1 MTLQIPMD
9 KELKKSITEAAK
21 KRGVK
26 PATYARLV
34 LIELQEQGLF
44 DNPFQKITINAGK

>member
-1 MTLQIPMD
+1 MD
-9 KELKKSITEAAK
+9 KELKKSIANAAK
-21 KRGVK
+21 LRGVK

-44 DNPFQKITINAGK
+44 DNPFLKITLNASK